1 MQYLFLV
8 LVFFGSVQ
16 MAYAQEIITVNETT
30 PCFLNYTAGAD
41 LWNNCGFDTDYLA
54 ATILPF
60 EYVTGGLFSMIIVS
74 VLIGAVYMKYQKA
87 IYPILIG
94 VMFLPMSFFLFPE
107 TFVIWAVLMAF
118 LAMGILVWYVF
129 VRQTKEF

>member
-1 MQYLFLV
+1 MIQF
-8 LVFFGSVQ
+8 
-16 MAYAQEIITVNETT
+16 AYAQETITVNQTT

-41 LWNNCGFDTDYLA
+41 LWMNCGFDTDYLA
-54 ATILPF
+54 ASVLPF
-60 EYVTGGLFSMIIVS
+60 EYVTGGLFSMIVVS
-74 VLIGAVYMKYQKA
+74 VIIGAVYLKYQKA

-94 VMFLPMSFFLFPE
+94 VMFLPMSFVLFPE
-107 TFVIWAVLMAF
+107 SFVIWAIIMAF

>member
-1 MQYLFLV
+1 MIEFALFFIQYAF
-8 LVFFGSVQ
+8 
-16 MAYAQEIITVNETT
+16 AQEIITVNQTT

-41 LWNNCGFDTDYLA
+41 LWSNCGFDTDYLSA
-54 ATILPF
+54 SILPF

-74 VLIGAVYMKYQKA
+74 VLIGAVYIKYQKA

-107 TFVIWAVLMAF
+107 SFVIWAVLMAF
-118 LAMGILVWYVF
+118 LAMGILVWYIF